1 MANFCIC
8 DSAVIAKSGYE
19 SVSGKMVCRTCGL
32 PDIDSSSSASRVVR
46 NSGEEAVEGDFL
58 QNLFDFKIDNYIS
71 VKFSRFIYAISITIY
86 GVLSVIIFFYALA
99 NSQWLGGWTLLL
111 MLFSVALFFI
121 LSIFARL
128 SVELIVVIFQIAR
141 DIRTISGQRPSN

>member
-1 MANFCIC
+1 MSKFCMC
-8 DSAVIAKSGYE
+8 QASVIAKYGYE
-19 SVSGKMVCRTCGL
+19 VVSGKMVCKTCGL
-32 PDIDSSSSASRVVR
+32 PDIDSTTSETR
-46 NSGEEAVEGDFL
+46 NTQNNGDEAVEGEFL
-58 QNLFDFKIDNYIS
+58 NNLFDFKIANFIS
-71 VKFSRFIYAISITIY
+71 VKFSRFIYALSIGIY
-86 GVLSVIIFFYALA
+86 GLLSIVIFFYAIA
-99 NSQWLGGWTLLL
+99 NSQWLGGWTLLV